1 MPKLKVIFTQETII
15 SRKEII
21 QIEYSP
27 ESRITSSRPS
37 KKADE
42 KEKRRDNDCRHRL
55 AGPQGLTNTK
65 TLPSCLYLN
74 MFNRK
79 SQCFR
84 Q

>member
-42 KEKRRDNDCRHRL
+42 NVGLFILHENEKKVKQQKSAPL
-55 AGPQGLTNTK
+55 ARNA
-65 TLPSCLYLN
+65 
-74 MFNRK
+74 
-79 SQCFR
+79 
-84 Q
+84 

>member
-27 ESRITSSRPS
+27 ESRIASSRPS

-42 KEKRRDNDCRHRL
+42 KEKSGTMI
-55 AGPQGLTNTK
+55 AVIVSQI
-65 TLPSCLYLN
+65 
-74 MFNRK
+74 RK
-79 SQCFR
+79 G
-84 Q
+84 

>member
-27 ESRITSSRPS
+27 ESRITSSCPS

-42 KEKRRDNDCRHRL
+42 KEKSGTMI
-55 AGPQGLTNTK
+55 AVIVSQV
-65 TLPSCLYLN
+65 
-74 MFNRK
+74 RK
-79 SQCFR
+79 G
-84 Q
+84 